1 MAINAVE
8 KYNLESLAYD
18 LKISGKSYAEI
29 AETLSETAGAK
40 ISKSMVFRYFE
51 SHENVREE
59 IVQNIIDRNETLV
72 VTSMAQT
79 LDVNAFRIR
88 LTSSLMA
95 LLEKKLKESYQ
106 DGKEIAA
113 LSKEIR
119 EILKDFDQP
128 FSSLSSPGAV
138 DHNLGVTLTDD
149 QLLQLIRITETDSS

>member
-1 MAINAVE
+1 MAINAIE
-8 KYNLESLAYD
+8 KHNLESLAYD
-18 LKISGKSYAEI
+18 LKNSGKSYAEI

-51 SHENVREE
+51 SDENVREE

-95 LLEKKLKESYQ
+95 LLETKLKQPYQ

-113 LSKEIR
+113 LAKEIR
-119 EILKDFDQP
+119 ERLKT
-128 FSSLSSPGAV
+128 LISPSHRSHLPV
-138 DHNLGVTLTDD
+138 
-149 QLLQLIRITETDSS
+149 QSITTWG

>member
-8 KYNLESLAYD
+8 KFGLEQLTYD
-18 LKISGKSYAEI
+18 LKNSGKSYAEI

-72 VTSMAQT
+72 ATSMAQS
-79 LDVNAFRIR
+79 LDVNAMRIR

-95 LLEKKLKESYQ
+95 LLDTKLKQPYQ

-113 LSKEIR
+113 LAKEIR
-119 EILKDFDQP
+119 EGLNDMDP
-128 FSSLSSPGAV
+128 LLPHSLQPGAI

-149 QLLQLIRITETDSS
+149 QLLRAIRLTETDSS